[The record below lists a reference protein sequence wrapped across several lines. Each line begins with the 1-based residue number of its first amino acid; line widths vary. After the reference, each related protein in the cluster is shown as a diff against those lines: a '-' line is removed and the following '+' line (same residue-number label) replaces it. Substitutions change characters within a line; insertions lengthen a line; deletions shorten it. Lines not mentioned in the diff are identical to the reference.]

1 MHPTP
6 NIPRRTAAGAGLA
19 LAFFPGL
26 IIALTA
32 SRAFA
37 DDETPW
43 KAEGTSDG
51 IAIFT
56 RQLPGQP
63 LRDFKGTVQIDAPLA
78 QVAATLADV
87 STMHEWFFLLQEA
100 RFLRGAYTLDSHM
113 YMAIKGIWP
122 VSPRDVVAH
131 VLVRQ
136 DPATQAVHIDAQSED
151 GIMPPQAGYVR
162 IPEMKSAWTLRA
174 VSATKTE
181 VVIEGHGHP
190 GGWIPLPIA
199 NFVVTTLPRQCLE
212 KLRVHVAKPEYR
224 DVEKML
230 AKNPKLRELVGKLVV
245 PSP

>member
-1 MHPTP
+1 MHPTLT
-6 NIPRRTAAGAGLA
+6 RAAAPKNALTFLA
-19 LAFFPGL
+19 LCAM
-26 IIALTA
+26 AATSA
-32 SRAFA
+32 WAA
-37 DDETPW
+37 DEEAPW

-63 LRDFKGTVQIDAPLA
+63 LRDFRGSVLIDAPLA

-87 STMHEWFFLLQEA
+87 STMHEWFYLLQEA
-100 RFLRGAYTLDSHM
+100 RFVRGAYTQDAHM

-122 VSPRDVVAH
+122 VSPRDMVAH

-136 DPATQAVHIDAQSED
+136 DPVTQAVHIDAQSVD
-151 GIMPPQAGYVR
+151 GILPPQPGYVR
-162 IPEMKSAWTLRA
+162 IPEMRSSWTLKP

-181 VVIEGHGHP
+181 VQIEGHGHP

-199 NFVVTTLPRQCLE
+199 NFAVTTLPRQCLE

-224 DVEKML
+224 DVEKMY
-230 AKNPKLRELVGKLVV
+230 AKNPKLRELMGKLVV
-245 PSP
+245 PGP